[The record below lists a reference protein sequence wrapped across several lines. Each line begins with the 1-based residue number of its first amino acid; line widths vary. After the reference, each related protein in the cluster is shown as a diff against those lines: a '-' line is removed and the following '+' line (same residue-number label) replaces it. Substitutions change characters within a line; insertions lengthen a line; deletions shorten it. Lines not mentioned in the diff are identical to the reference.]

1 MLVKRECIA
10 KIVKK
15 LIKRPFMKKYKT
27 YSQYNRQ
34 RKFFETSLSL
44 YMYMYYFGY

>member
-44 YMYMYYFGY
+44 YHVHV